1 MVVDK
6 MTLHL
11 AACFRGITTLSI
23 TTLSIV
29 TLNIK
34 GLFATIN
41 DTEHKITYQGECR
54 YAECHAFITVMLNVF
69 MLNVRIP
76 SVIMLNVVMQSVF
89 VLNVVMLSVL
99 APFQKLN
106 RGIHCPKVYSNLL

>member
-1 MVVDK
+1 

-29 TLNIK
+29 ILNIK

-54 YAECHAFITVMLNVF
+54 YAECPALITVMLNVGI
-69 MLNVRIP
+69 L

-89 VLNVVMLSVL
+89 MLNVVMLSVL
-99 APFQKLN
+99 APFPEAEP
-106 RGIHCPKVYSNLL
+106 GYSLAQSI